1 MLLEEKSGLFPADWG
16 NVAVHDAPESVC
28 DVAWVQYADG
38 VAAPFFFSVQ
48 FSRAGGGRACVPD
61 MGNRAGEW

>member
-1 MLLEEKSGLFPADWG
+1 MLLEEKTGLFPADRR

-38 VAAPFFFSVQ
+38 VAAPFFIPVQ